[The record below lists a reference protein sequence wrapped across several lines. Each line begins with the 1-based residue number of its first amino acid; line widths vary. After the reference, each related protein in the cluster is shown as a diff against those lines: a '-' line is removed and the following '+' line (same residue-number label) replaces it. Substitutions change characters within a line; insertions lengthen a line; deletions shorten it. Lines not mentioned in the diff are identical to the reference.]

1 MTARELS
8 VLTDDGVTLSGEETD
23 PVGPDPSSPGA
34 GEGAGGVPI
43 VLLHGLT
50 ATRRYVV
57 MGSRSLER
65 SGHRVVAYDARGHG
79 RSTPAVVA
87 GGQTAGEAEYGYARL
102 ARDLE
107 AVLDALELGRAA
119 LAGASMGAHTAL
131 RFALAHP
138 ERVAALG
145 LVTPAFDPAAHL
157 GASGGTGAA
166 PEGALL
172 GRAGSDG
179 DRDLLARA
187 LREGGVEAFVRA
199 YDFSTVPPAWRE
211 TVERVVSQR
220 LSLHEHPAAIA
231 DAMEV
236 VSRSRPFED
245 FAELAAIAVPT
256 VVVASRDEVDPGHP
270 LALAERY
277 ALAIPGARLTVE
289 EGGPPVR
296 SPIAWQGGSCRRC
309 WWSCSLKPTGSD
321 PHPGPTGRMQRRRAV
336 GRDPATGRFRIAFKV
351 FCAAGFEENHLKLW
365 RVQRST
371 QTNWEAFLRGLEG
384 APPRFAATTTRRVGE
399 HMFDSTQEVGLRAR
413 KES

>member
-8 VLTDDGVTLSGEETD
+8 VLTDDGVTLSAEEAD
-23 PVGPDPSSPGA
+23 PVGADPARPRTG
-34 GEGAGGVPI
+34 GGAGGVPI
-43 VLLHGLT
+43 LLLHGLT

-57 MGSRSLER
+57 MGSRLLER

-87 GGQTAGEAEYGYARL
+87 SGRTAGEAEYGYARL

-107 AVLDALELGRAA
+107 AVLDALELPRAA

-145 LVTPAFDPAAHL
+145 LVTPAFDPAASR
-157 GASGGTGAA
+157 GAPGSTGAA
-166 PEGALL
+166 PTGALVE
-172 GRAGSDG
+172 RTGSDS
-179 DRDLLARA
+179 DRDRSRETLVVGEYPRFGQLARA
-187 LREGGVEAFVRA
+187 LREGGVEGFAQA

-211 TVERVVSQR
+211 TVETVVRQR
-220 LSLHEHPAAIA
+220 LSAHEHPAAVA

-256 VVVASRDEVDPGHP
+256 VVVASRDEVDPSHP

-277 ALAIPGARLTVE
+277 AQAIPGATLTVE
-289 EGGPPVR
+289 EGGVGGRPIP
-296 SPIAWQGGSCRRC
+296 SPIAWQGGQLSKV
-309 WWSCSLKPTGSD
+309 LLELLA
-321 PHPGPTGRMQRRRAV
+321 RA
-336 GRDPATGRFRIAFKV
+336 
-351 FCAAGFEENHLKLW
+351 
-365 RVQRST
+365 
-371 QTNWEAFLRGLEG
+371 
-384 APPRFAATTTRRVGE
+384 
-399 HMFDSTQEVGLRAR
+399 EV
-413 KES
+413 E